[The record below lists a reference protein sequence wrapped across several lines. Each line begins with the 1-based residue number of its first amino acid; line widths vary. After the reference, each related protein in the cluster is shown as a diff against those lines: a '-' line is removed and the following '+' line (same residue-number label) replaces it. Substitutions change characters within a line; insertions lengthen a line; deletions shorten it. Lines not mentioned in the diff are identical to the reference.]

1 MKGDVIR
8 ELVAS
13 GVLTVLGLGLV
24 TEILW
29 VVQRPDDIDWRTSL
43 RGQQNQFPPHI
54 WPSISSFFSLQDES
68 DKTAQDQQPDEQQT
82 KDEMDMADNTHHPRV
97 GPLAEFH
104 VYDDPEGEDDIEVE
118 WTSTRSFS
126 SHPYST
132 YRRQRHPA
140 DDPICIGMIVKNVWR
155 PGKKGVKLR
164 QQFFTVL
171 RSILRQSRRKS
182 LHFVFLTD
190 PISVPLLDPILKK
203 YLPIDLN
210 GLSSIGL
217 NVTYDFFDVQA
228 ISRRFSSTIRRLK
241 PNFTSGSVEAAK
253 YRDDLFMIGP
263 FYHLIFP
270 FRRFIMLD
278 IDLKFRIDIQELDAQ
293 FDLFEPEILMGVGL
307 DLSPHYRHVLRYY
320 REQNPGTHIG
330 EPGRFQGLN
339 TGVVLFDFEKMR
351 TNVDFNRMV
360 MNHEGVVDRLSEKY
374 IFKSHLGD
382 QCLFTLLALERPE
395 WFHVLPCEFNYQLDT
410 SMMRYPFLH
419 IFQSYHNCTAS
430 PKIYH
435 GNGGFEIPEED

>member
-1 MKGDVIR
+1 MEVCSFQGTI
-8 ELVAS
+8 AH
-13 GVLTVLGLGLV
+13 
-24 TEILW
+24 ILYYG
-29 VVQRPDDIDWRTSL
+29 S
-43 RGQQNQFPPHI
+43 
-54 WPSISSFFSLQDES
+54 
-68 DKTAQDQQPDEQQT
+68 
-82 KDEMDMADNTHHPRV
+82 
-97 GPLAEFH
+97 
-104 VYDDPEGEDDIEVE
+104 
-118 WTSTRSFS
+118 RSFT
-126 SHPYST
+126 SHPHST
-132 YRRQRHPA
+132 YRRHPNAA

-155 PGKKGVKLR
+155 PGEKSVKLR
-164 QQFFTVL
+164 RHFFTVL

-190 PISVPLLDPILKK
+190 PTSVPLLDPILKK
-203 YLPIDLN
+203 YLPIDLE
-210 GLSSIGL
+210 GPSSIGL

-228 ISRRFSSTIRRLK
+228 ISHRFSSTIHRLRPYFK
-241 PNFTSGSVEAAK
+241 SDSEQAAK

-293 FDLFEPEILMGVGL
+293 FELFEPGNVMGVGL
-307 DLSPHYRHVLRYY
+307 DLSPHYRHVLRFY

-351 TNVDFNRMV
+351 ANKDFNRMI
-360 MNHEGVVDRLSEKY
+360 MNHEGMVDRLSEKY

-382 QCLFTLLALERPE
+382 QCLFTLVALERPE
-395 WFHVLPCEFNYQLDT
+395 WFYVLPCEFNYQLDT
-410 SMMRYPFLH
+410 MMMRYPFLE
-419 IFQSYHNCTAS
+419 IFESYHNCTAL

-435 GNGGFEIPEED
+435 GNGGFEIPED